1 MLAGFCDPSSNPFVS
16 VHHCSESRQHW
27 GSSAGHLVM
36 VELGESD
43 GGKAI
48 LTGWRHWNP
57 QIPHG
62 YYCPPCRT
70 AQDNRNLEDLLRMQ
84 VRGCLSESGLYFL
97 NCIFPKLEIV
107 HLVFPKWKRS
117 NVCMFQHMFFFS
129 QHPSCLHVLAAGIQ
143 HTIHCVDHMPQLS
156 FNWWLPIAV
165 TRSFS
170 YAPEHPLEM
179 QENHDETV
187 MKFQVYSTTI
197 HRPHPIIV
205 LHHFKEDAR
214 RSWNGDGSGLFHIHR
229 PHPIISP
236 FHFSWMNICHIDMNK
251 TMTSFL
257 FLTIGWIKPQ
267 SYFIY

>member
-1 MLAGFCDPSSNPFVS
+1 MNKSCLTRKFGCWKGQTFKVGKANCSITIITCPPGSPRSNPSPSHHCVGWVAADTKTKLSEMLAGFCDPSSNPFVS

-107 HLVFPKWKRS
+107 HLVFPK
-117 NVCMFQHMFFFS
+117 
-129 QHPSCLHVLAAGIQ
+129 
-143 HTIHCVDHMPQLS
+143 
-156 FNWWLPIAV
+156 
-165 TRSFS
+165 
-170 YAPEHPLEM
+170 
-179 QENHDETV
+179 
-187 MKFQVYSTTI
+187 
-197 HRPHPIIV
+197 
-205 LHHFKEDAR
+205 
-214 RSWNGDGSGLFHIHR
+214 
-229 PHPIISP
+229 
-236 FHFSWMNICHIDMNK
+236 
-251 TMTSFL
+251 
-257 FLTIGWIKPQ
+257 
-267 SYFIY
+267 